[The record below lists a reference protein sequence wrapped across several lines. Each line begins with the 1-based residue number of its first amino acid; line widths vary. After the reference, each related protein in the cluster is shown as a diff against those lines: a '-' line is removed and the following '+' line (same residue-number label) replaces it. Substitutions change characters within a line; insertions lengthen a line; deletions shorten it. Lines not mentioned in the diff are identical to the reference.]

1 MSLVLLYQQDANT
14 GGPIGSNPNA
24 TGQPSDSATLILI
37 MAAFMAFLVLL
48 V

>member
-1 MSLVLLYQQDANT
+1 MIVLFSLANT
-14 GGPIGSNPNA
+14 PGGGGAGSNPNA